1 MIPSKFG
8 QIVFE
13 ADQEELTK
21 RILLRGETSGRG
33 DDTEDSIRVRLEV
46 YQKDTEPLITYYED
60 KGITTKINAVGNV
73 DDIYTEI
80 SKEFIN

>member
-1 MIPSKFG
+1 MKEHNFS
-8 QIVFE
+8 
-13 ADQEELTK
+13 L
-21 RILLRGETSGRG
+21 ETLIGG
-33 DDTEDSIRVRLEV
+33 WYMPEKICDD
-46 YQKDTEPLITYYED
+46 LITYYED